1 MALFNLEIVTP
12 LKVAYREEVKMV
24 IVRTVDGDMGILP
37 NHAPLVTAL
46 AVGEMTIRKEDG
58 NQQYFIA
65 GGFLEISKDKVVIL
79 ADKAVRAEDIDIEE
93 EKRKQAIMEAKAA
106 KLQEDR
112 EIVLLQKELQEVL
125 MKIQIG
131 EKLM

>member
-12 LKVAYREEVKMV
+12 LKVAYREQVKMI

-93 EKRKQAIMEAKAA
+93 ERRKQTIMEAKAA

-131 EKLM
+131 EKLI

>member
-12 LKVAYREEVKMV
+12 LKVAYREQVKMI

-37 NHAPLVTAL
+37 NHAPLDTAL

-65 GGFLEISKDKVVIL
+65 GGFLEISNNKVVIL

-93 EKRKQAIMEAKAA
+93 ERRKQAIMEAKAA

-131 EKLM
+131 EKLI

>member
-12 LKVAYREEVKMV
+12 LKVAYREQVKMI

-93 EKRKQAIMEAKAA
+93 ERRKQAIMEAKAA
-106 KLQEDR
+106 NLQEDR

-131 EKLM
+131 EKLI

>member
-12 LKVAYREEVKMV
+12 LKVAYKEEVKMI
-24 IVRTVDGDMGILP
+24 IVRTTEGDMGVLP
-37 NHAPLVTAL
+37 NHAPLVTEL

-58 NQQYFIA
+58 EQKYFIA
-65 GGFLEISKDKVVIL
+65 GGFLEISKEKVVIL
-79 ADKAVRAEDIDIEE
+79 ADKAVKAEDIDIEE

-125 MKIQIG
+125 TKIKIG
-131 EKLM
+131 ERLM

>member
-106 KLQEDR
+106 KLKEDR

>member
-12 LKVAYREEVKMV
+12 LKVAYREQVKMI

-65 GGFLEISKDKVVIL
+65 G
-79 ADKAVRAEDIDIEE
+79 R
-93 EKRKQAIMEAKAA
+93 
-106 KLQEDR
+106 
-112 EIVLLQKELQEVL
+112 
-125 MKIQIG
+125 
-131 EKLM
+131 

>member
-12 LKVAYREEVKMV
+12 LKVAYREQVKMI

-93 EKRKQAIMEAKAA
+93 ERRKQAIMEAKAA

-131 EKLM
+131 EKLI